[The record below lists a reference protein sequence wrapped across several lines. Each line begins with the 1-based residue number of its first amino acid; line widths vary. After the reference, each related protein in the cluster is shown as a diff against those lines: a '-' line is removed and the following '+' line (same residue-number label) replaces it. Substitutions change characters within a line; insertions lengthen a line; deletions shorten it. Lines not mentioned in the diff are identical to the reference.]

1 MKAFNYK
8 GRSVAGAQVEGVVE
22 ANTSEEAV
30 EKLREGGLIVE
41 SIKEAAPAS
50 GADLRL
56 GGVRTRDKELS
67 VMCNQ
72 FSIILQAG
80 MPIVRTLEL
89 VGGQTS
95 DKTLK
100 AVLGEVASDVSA
112 GYGLAD
118 SFAKHGKDLP
128 STFIESVRA
137 GEASG
142 TLEEVFARMGNY
154 YERTAKA
161 KSKARTALSHPAF
174 ICVLALLVIAVILV
188 FAVPAFARTF
198 ESMHMELPA
207 ITQFLVNS
215 SNWWATWFPLVLGI
229 IVVALIVIQVAKKNV
244 DFRESWSKLG
254 LSIPVLGKIAE
265 SNGAHQYASTMSMM
279 MAAGLPVTNAIDVTA
294 RSMSNAYMASSL
306 ASTQVDVEAGKQLS
320 SSLAK
325 TEAFPELVVEMTGIG
340 EQTGSLEHTLDVM
353 ADYYANEVETTS
365 TRALSLLE
373 PIIIV
378 VLAVVVC
385 VILLAVYLPMFTMYG
400 GMGA

>member
-8 GRSVAGAQVEGVVE
+8 GRSVSGAQVDGVVE
-22 ANTSEEAV
+22 ANTAEEAI

-41 SIKEAAPAS
+41 SIKESSPAS
-50 GADLRL
+50 GVDLRL
-56 GGVRTRDKELS
+56 GGARTRDKALS
-67 VMCNQ
+67 VICNQ

-89 VGGQTS
+89 VAGQTA
-95 DKTLK
+95 DKKLK

-112 GYGLAD
+112 GYSLAD
-118 SFAKHGKDLP
+118 SFAKHGQDLP

-142 TLEEVFARMGNY
+142 TLEEVFARMGTY
-154 YERTAKA
+154 YERTSKA
-161 KSKARTALSHPAF
+161 KTKARTALIYPGFVCA
-174 ICVLALLVIAVILV
+174 LAVVVIAIIMA
-188 FAVPAFARTF
+188 FAVPVFARTF
-198 ESMHMELPA
+198 EAMNIELPA
-207 ITQFLVNS
+207 ITQFLINS
-215 SNWWATWFPLVLGI
+215 SKWWATWFPLVM
-229 IVVALIVIQVAKKNV
+229 ALIVGAFIAIQLAKRNAS
-244 DFRESWSKLG
+244 FRENWSKLG
-254 LSIPVLGKIAE
+254 LSIPVLGKISE

-279 MAAGLPVTNAIDVTA
+279 MAAGLPVTDAIDVTS
-294 RSMSNAYMASSL
+294 RSLSNAYMASQL
-306 ASTQVDVEAGKQLS
+306 ASTQVDVEAGKSLA

-340 EQTGSLEHTLDVM
+340 EQTGSLEHTLNVM
-353 ADYYANEVETTS
+353 ADYYADEVETTS

-400 GMGA
+400 GMV